1 MHVRYSDRVQPLDV
15 CYWLKILYSNLKY
28 ESSMIRRTSGIRSI
42 RVAAP
47 TRQSTLHVGNRVTQ
61 CLVTYRLSWASPCS
75 HELELM

>member
-28 ESSMIRRTSGIRSI
+28 ESSMMRRTSGPSESPLQQDRARCTMGIAS
-42 RVAAP
+42 
-47 TRQSTLHVGNRVTQ
+47 LQ
-61 CLVTYRLSWASPCS
+61 CLVTDLLSWASPCS